1 MVEKVYVQLLVNI
14 FPRHLSY
21 ITFFCIFQVERYSRT
36 IVPICLPNPRDGYLI
51 NVRVEELGWLLMD
64 KIHTRGV
71 VFVESTYCWSVADHL
86 CWLSFIDCWLL
97 LYTHRKDRLPIFP
110 ALASWSS
117 RWAVPWSTPQSSR
130 LLGWSFLLAF
140 FFLLPTFTF
149 LNFWEQNLAQNISLN
164 GLLQLETWFL
174 FTLIT
179 FLWVH
184 IWKTAQGNDHI
195 ERSLPQLVGHKV
207 SRPHHE
213 DVYDQRRQW
222 QWFIF
227 CQCC

>member
-1 MVEKVYVQLLVNI
+1 MVEKVYVQLLDNI

-97 LYTHRKDRLPIFP
+97 LYTQEGSSADISGFGVVIEPVSGALKHPTELQTARLVHLPLGVGFTKKSSCSFGFCPNYLDPPPPLPPI
-110 ALASWSS
+110 W
-117 RWAVPWSTPQSSR
+117 TTCTT
-130 LLGWSFLLAF
+130 F
-140 FFLLPTFTF
+140 F
-149 LNFWEQNLAQNISLN
+149 
-164 GLLQLETWFL
+164 
-174 FTLIT
+174 
-179 FLWVH
+179 
-184 IWKTAQGNDHI
+184 
-195 ERSLPQLVGHKV
+195 
-207 SRPHHE
+207 
-213 DVYDQRRQW
+213 
-222 QWFIF
+222 
-227 CQCC
+227 

>member
-1 MVEKVYVQLLVNI
+1 MFAKSSG
-14 FPRHLSY
+14 RLSHQ
-21 ITFFCIFQVERYSRT
+21 CKSW
-36 IVPICLPNPRDGYLI
+36 
-51 NVRVEELGWLLMD
+51 EELGWLLMD
-64 KIHTRGV
+64 KVHTRGV
-71 VFVESTYCWSVADHL
+71 VFVESTYCWSVADHW

-97 LYTHRKDRLPIFP
+97 LYTQEGSSADISGFGVVIEPVSGALKHPTELQTARLVFP
-110 ALASWSS
+110 
-117 RWAVPWSTPQSSR
+117 
-130 LLGWSFLLAF
+130 LAF
-140 FFLLPTFTF
+140 IFLLPTFTDIAF
-149 LNFWEQNLAQNISLN
+149 NFFTFTFFDFWEQNLAQNISLN
-164 GLLQLETWFL
+164 CLLQLETWFL